1 MHTGFWY
8 GKRQIRRLRRRWEVN
23 IKMVLKEIAWVGVNW
38 NDLAQDTNK
47 WRALANA
54 VMNFIFHKMLGISIL
69 AENLLAS

>member
-1 MHTGFWY
+1 
-8 GKRQIRRLRRRWEVN
+8 
-23 IKMVLKEIAWVGVNW
+23 MVLKEIAWEGVNW